1 MNKKVGLYKEKTC
14 KGVQWRCRWLG
25 QYDPTTS
32 KQKRY
37 GKTFAFK
44 KDAERF
50 IKARDAEF
58 ERGTPRDPSKITLK
72 EYAEKCLQDKTQN
85 DDLRPAT
92 VQLYREILDR
102 LYEYFGECRLLREID
117 PRMAKSFL
125 AESKPLNPQKG
136 KLSPWTRHRILR
148 LCKTLFSEAVKDR
161 IINGNPFEEIA
172 GPKCVTSEWYY
183 LQPDE
188 YFKLL
193 DAAPKLNEKVLYALC
208 YTGGFRLSEALS
220 LRWSQ
225 VDFDKGR
232 VSIVNQPA
240 TDILPPFEVTDTD
253 SRTVPLPEDT
263 LNLLLQLHEQ
273 APVKV
278 PYVVLTRER
287 YEKILAKWKEC
298 RETNKPWRN
307 SYFARNVLRNF
318 RKRLHRAEIKAGS
331 NKLTIHTLRK
341 ACIQNWANDLPMN
354 VVKECAGHS
363 SIVTT
368 QRFYSKVTDEHFE
381 QAAKSAD
388 KRLKEAQNKAG
399 AETTDLFL
407 TFSDVLEPNQDAGC
421 PK

>member
-1 MNKKVGLYKEKTC
+1 MVGKVGLYGEGK
-14 KGVQWRCRWLG
+14 QWRVRWFG
-25 QYDPTTS
+25 KYDPNTG

-37 GKTFAFK
+37 GKTFTLK

-50 IKARDAEF
+50 IEDRKAEF
-58 ERGTPRDPSKITLK
+58 KQGMPRDPSKVTLK
-72 EYAEKCLQDKTQN
+72 EYAEQCLQDKTQN

-102 LYEYFGECRLLREID
+102 LYEYFGEDRLLREID
-117 PRMAKSFL
+117 PRMTKGFL
-125 AESKPLNPQKG
+125 AVLKPLNPQKG

-161 IINGNPFEEIA
+161 IINSNPFKEIA

-193 DAAPKLNEKVLYALC
+193 DATPKLNEKVLYALC
-208 YTGGFRLSEALS
+208 YTGGLRLSEALS
-220 LRWSQ
+220 LRWSE

-240 TDILPPFEVTDTD
+240 TDILPPFEVKDTD
-253 SRTVPLPEDT
+253 SRTVPLPEEA
-263 LNLLLQLHEQ
+263 LNLMLQLHEQ
-273 APVKV
+273 APEKV

-298 RETNKPWRN
+298 HETNRPWRN

-318 RKRLHRAEIKAGS
+318 RKRLHRTEIKAGS

-341 ACIQNWANDLPMN
+341 VCIQNWANDLPMN
-354 VVKECAGHS
+354 VVKEFAGHS

-368 QRFYSKVTDEHFE
+368 QRFYSTVTDEHFD
-381 QAAKSAD
+381 QAARAAD
-388 KRLKEAQNKAG
+388 KRLKEAQKKAG

-407 TFSDVLEPNQDAGC
+407 TFSPDLGPNQDAGC

>member
-1 MNKKVGLYKEKTC
+1 MNKKIGLYKEETC
-14 KGVQWRCRWLG
+14 KGTQWRVRWFG
-25 QYDPTTS
+25 SYDPNTGR
-32 KQKRY
+32 QRRY
-37 GKTFAFK
+37 GKTFALR

-50 IKARDAEF
+50 IKVKDAEF
-58 ERGTPRDPSKITLK
+58 ERGLQRDPSTETLK
-72 EYAEKCLQDKTQN
+72 KYAEQCLQDKTQN
-85 DDLRPAT
+85 DGLRPAT

-102 LYEYFGECRLLREID
+102 LYGYFGEDRLLREID

-125 AESKPLNPQKG
+125 AELKPLNPQKA

-148 LCKTLFSEAVKDR
+148 LCKTLFSEAVEDR
-161 IINGNPFEEIA
+161 KINSNPFKIKGA
-172 GPKCVTSEWYY
+172 SPTPSEWYY

-193 DAAPKLNEKVLYALC
+193 DATLKLNEKVLYALC
-208 YTGGFRLSEALS
+208 YTGGLRLSEALS

-225 VDFDKGR
+225 VDFAQGR
-232 VSIVNQPA
+232 VSIENQ
-240 TDILPPFEVTDTD
+240 TESDILPPFELKDKEG
-253 SRTVPLPEDT
+253 RTVPLPEDT

-298 RETNKPWRN
+298 RENNRPWRN
-307 SYFARNVLRNF
+307 SYFVRNVLRNF

-341 ACIQNWANDLPMN
+341 SCIQNWANDLPMN
-354 VVKECAGHS
+354 VVKEFAGHS

-368 QRFYSKVTDEHFE
+368 QKFYSKVTDEHFD
-381 QAAKSAD
+381 QAAKAAD
-388 KRLKEAQNKAG
+388 KRLKEAQKKAG
-399 AETTDLFL
+399 AEMTDLFL
-407 TFSDVLEPNQDAGC
+407 TFSDDLEPNQDAGC